1 MREIKFRAWDIKN
14 KEMVHDF
21 IRYAATA
28 AANAFEFQSFYY
40 NAFEDGRFVPEQS
53 TGLHDKNGREIYE
66 GDILHCGIHPMYI
79 EWNEEFGQW
88 YASDMDNAY
97 HTPLWICLHGNNA
110 VLTGNIHENPELLEA
125 NK

>member
-1 MREIKFRAWDIKN
+1 MREIKFRAWDKTTRLMMPYAHVGSYGML
-14 KEMVHDF
+14 EVASFHDSAYGPGGCPD
-21 IRYAATA
+21 I
-28 AANAFEFQSFYY
+28 
-40 NAFEDGRFVPEQS
+40 VLEQF
-53 TGLHDKNGREIYE
+53 TGLYDKNGKEIYE

-97 HTPLWICLHGNNA
+97 HTPLWVCLHGNNA